1 VAVPPNVRREF
12 QLASIDDVQGTIH
25 ANDSKSSAALVVH
38 GLLFAGVLAITAS
51 AVNLYDRAAVWARV
65 IAVALLVVAL
75 VCFTVSVY
83 CLLRS
88 VNPFDP
94 QREIDRLGGRV
105 EPDIFFLRDQYVF
118 GRAEGPL
125 EFLRNRT
132 ANLTQEQI
140 ETLLAH
146 ESLKLMRVR
155 DEEARWARR
164 GVSFLIGEVVAVALF
179 LVLVGL
185 VAAGAGFARR
195 SDPATPPGLAVQVRE
210 ASGVVESRSTYGTIA
225 LPPGARVA
233 ELRAVGSGSRL
244 GSVRLSETARYRCR
258 GNRRAP
264 VIVRSASETGTTDSA
279 PGRLTLAHA
288 PAPIDCPSGARRVS
302 YLVDAEA
309 TTRSGADARET
320 VAVVERP

>member
-12 QLASIDDVQGTIH
+12 QLASIADVQGTIH
-25 ANDSKSSAALVVH
+25 ANDEKSSAALIVH

-65 IAVALLVVAL
+65 VAVALLIVAL

-83 CLLRS
+83 CLLRA
-88 VNPFDP
+88 VNPFNP

-105 EPDIFFLRDQYVF
+105 EPDIFYLRAEYVF
-118 GRAEGPL
+118 GHAEGPL
-125 EFLRNRT
+125 EFLRDRT
-132 ANLTQEQI
+132 ANLTDDQI

-146 ESLKLMRVR
+146 ESLKLMRVH
-155 DEEARWARR
+155 DEESRWASR
-164 GVSFLIGEVVAVALF
+164 GVTFLIAEVIAVALF
-179 LVLVGL
+179 LLLVGL
-185 VAAGAGFARR
+185 VATGAGFARQ

-210 ASGVVESRSTYGTIA
+210 TSGVVESRSTYGTIA
-225 LPPGARVA
+225 LPPGAGVA

-244 GSVRLSETARYRCR
+244 KSVRLSETARYRCR

-264 VIVRSASETGTTDSA
+264 LIVRSASETAATGSG
-279 PGRLTLAHA
+279 PGQLTLAHA
-288 PAPIDCPSGARRVS
+288 PAPIDCPSGTRRVS

-320 VAVVERP
+320 VAVVEQP